1 MRNNCMKRR
10 LLLLIL
16 GFLIIIPGAFS
27 QLTRHVVLISIDGF
41 RPEFYLDSLW
51 PAPVMQQLKKTG
63 VYAQKVKSVFP
74 SFTYPSHV
82 AMLTGALPAR
92 SGIYY
97 NAPFEPEGSSGK
109 WNWFIKDI
117 KVPTLWTSIK
127 AAGLTSAAVEWPVS
141 VGEEITWNVPEI
153 WDTKKPSDRITETRK
168 YATKGL
174 IEEIELNATGK
185 LDGENMNEE
194 YVSLDE
200 NAGRMAAYI
209 FKTYKPNLLALHFA
223 CVDGAQHEQGR
234 EGEKVKLAVAT
245 ADRAIGN
252 ILEAIEKAKL
262 TDSTTIII
270 TGDHG
275 FMNMQ
280 QVIRP
285 NIWLKKAQLL
295 GEGRSW
301 KIKFQPAGGSAFL
314 YVQNKKDEQSINK
327 VKQLLNQL
335 PAEIQKYF
343 TIYDRK
349 KLDAMGADSNAVL
362 ALAAVPG
369 IVFSGS
375 VEGDELSQVKG
386 GGHHGYDP
394 EIAEMHTGFIGYG
407 PGFNKGVVIAAMGVK
422 DIAPIIARLLG
433 LTFKSPDGIL
443 YKDLVNGN

>member
-1 MRNNCMKRR
+1 MKRKLS
-10 LLLLIL
+10 LLFL
-16 GFLIIIPGAFS
+16 GILIIKAPAFS
-27 QLTRHVVLISIDGF
+27 QFTKHVVLISIDGF
-41 RPEFYLDSLW
+41 RPEFYLDASW
-51 PAPVMQQLKKTG
+51 PAPVMQQLKAGG

-117 KVPTLWTSIK
+117 KAPTLWSSIK
-127 AAGLTSAAVEWPVS
+127 AAGMTSAAVEWPVS
-141 VGEEITWNVPEI
+141 VGEEITWNIPEI
-153 WDTKKPSDRITETRK
+153 WDTKNPSDRITETRK

-209 FKTYKPNLLALHFA
+209 FKTYKPSLLALHFA

-234 EGEKVKLAVAT
+234 DGEKVKLAVAT

-252 ILEAIEKAKL
+252 VLEAIERAKL
-262 TDSTTIII
+262 KDSTTVII

-280 QVIRP
+280 QVLRP
-285 NIWLKKAQLL
+285 NIWLKQANLL
-295 GEGRSW
+295 GEGKSW
-301 KIKFQPAGGSAFL
+301 KVKFQPAGGSAFL
-314 YVQNKKDEQSINK
+314 YVQNPKDEETISK
-327 VKQLLNQL
+327 VQQLLKQL

-343 TIYDRK
+343 TVYDRR

-362 ALAAVPG
+362 ALAAAPG
-369 IVFSGS
+369 TVFSGG
-375 VEGDELSQVKG
+375 VDGDVLSPIKG
-386 GGHHGYDP
+386 GGHHGYDTDM
-394 EIAEMHTGFIGYG
+394 AEMYTGFIGFG
-407 PGFNKGVVIAAMGVK
+407 AGFTKGMVAPSMSVK
-422 DIAPIIARLLG
+422 DMAPLIARLLG
-433 LTFKSPDGIL
+433 LPFKAPDGA
-443 YKDLVNGN
+443 LVPGLVAVKP

>member
-1 MRNNCMKRR
+1 MRNKKI
-10 LLLLIL
+10 LLLIF
-16 GFLIIIPGAFS
+16 GGIIIVAKSFG

-41 RPEFYLDSLW
+41 RPEFYLDASW
-51 PAPVMQQLKKTG
+51 PAPNMQQLKATG
-63 VYAQKVKSVFP
+63 VYAEKVKSVFP

-117 KVPTLWTSIK
+117 KAPTLWASIK
-127 AAGLTSAAVEWPVS
+127 TAGLTSAAVEWPVS

-194 YVSLDE
+194 YLSLDE

-209 FKTYKPNLLALHFA
+209 FKKYKPNLLALHFA
-223 CVDGAQHEQGR
+223 CVDGAQHQQGR

-252 ILEAIEKAKL
+252 IIEAIEKAKL
-262 TDSTTIII
+262 KDSTTIII

-280 QVIRP
+280 QVLRP
-285 NIWLKKAQLL
+285 NVWLKKAKLS
-295 GEGRSW
+295 GEGKKW
-301 KIKFQPAGGSAFL
+301 KVKFQPAGGSAFL
-314 YVQNKKDEQSINK
+314 YVQDQKDEETINK

-335 PAEIQKYF
+335 PAEIKKYF
-343 TIYDRK
+343 AVYDRK
-349 KLDAMGADSNAVL
+349 KLDAMGADSNAAL
-362 ALAAVPG
+362 ALAAIPG

-375 VEGDELSQVKG
+375 AEGEIFSPVKG

-394 EIAEMHTGFIGYG
+394 EMAEMYTGFIGYG
-407 PGFNKGVVIAAMGVK
+407 TGFTKGMVVSTMSVK
-422 DIAPIIARLLG
+422 DIAPLIARLLG
-433 LTFKSPDGIL
+433 LSFKAPDGIL
-443 YKDLVNGN
+443 VPGLIVGNP